1 MGVLTP
7 PNPRLR
13 LYVYDFKEPGGE
25 AERRK
30 LRELIEAHG
39 GTRLQYSTYA
49 LLAEP
54 RVHARL
60 LRKITHRVEFR
71 EGDSLLTVQICRR
84 CLKRAIWIDHKGVRE
99 LEL

>member
-1 MGVLTP
+1 VPLPT

-13 LYVYDFKEPGGE
+13 LYTYDFKEPGGE
-25 AERRK
+25 TERRK

-60 LRKITHRVEFR
+60 LQKITHRIEFR
-71 EGDSLLTVQICRR
+71 EGDSLLTAPVCQR
-84 CLKRAIWIDHKGVRE
+84 CLKRTLLIDHRGVRR